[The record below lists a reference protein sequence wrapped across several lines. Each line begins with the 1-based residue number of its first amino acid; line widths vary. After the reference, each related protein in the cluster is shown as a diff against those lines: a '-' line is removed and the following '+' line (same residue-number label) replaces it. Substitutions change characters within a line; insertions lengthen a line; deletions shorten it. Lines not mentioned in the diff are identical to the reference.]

1 MYNKFLLIQ
10 MKFRKEIDS
19 MGEINVPDDKY
30 WGASTERSKKYFD
43 IGKILVSKTLINAIT
58 IIKLAAA
65 KVHKKDKQIDAKIC
79 DSIVKASKEIISGK
93 LDDNFPLK
101 VWQTG
106 SGTQTNMNVNEVI
119 ANRAIQILGGKK
131 GSKKPVHPN
140 DHVNKSQSTNDV
152 FPTAMHI
159 AVAIETKKKLLPSL
173 KYLAKE
179 LKLKIRKFKNVVKV
193 GRTHLQDAT
202 PLTLGQEFSGYH
214 SQLND
219 CILRIES
226 SLKEIFYLA
235 QGGTAVGTGINSK
248 KNFDVKICREIS
260 KLTKIKFY
268 PAKNKFAALA
278 AHDSI
283 VNFSGTL
290 NTTAVCLMKIANDIR
305 FLGSG
310 PRAGYGELILPANEP
325 GSSIMPGKVNP
336 TQCEAVTMVCV
347 KVIGNH
353 TGITLAGSQGQ
364 FELNVFKPLIAHNIL
379 QSIDLL
385 SDSSKNFSKFC
396 IKGIKADLKKIN
408 EDLNNSLMLV
418 TALAP
423 KIGYDNAA
431 KIAKSALKNKTTLK
445 SEALKTGLITS
456 NEFDRIVDPK
466 KMTYP
471 E

>member
-1 MYNKFLLIQ
+1 
-10 MKFRKEIDS
+10 MKFRKEFDS
-19 MGEINVPDDKY
+19 IGSIKVPNDKY
-30 WGASTERSKKYFD
+30 WGASTQRSKKYFD
-43 IGKILVSKTLINAIT
+43 IGEFLVRPILIKSIAIV
-58 IIKLAAA
+58 KKAAA
-65 KVHKKDKQIDAKIC
+65 KVHSKEKQISPKLSKAI
-79 DSIVKASKEIISGK
+79 IKASDEIISGK
-93 LDDNFPLK
+93 LNEHFPLK

-119 ANRAIQILGGKK
+119 ANRAIEILGGKK
-131 GSKKPVHPN
+131 GTKKPIHPN

-159 AVAIETKKKLLPSL
+159 AIALETRRKLLPSL
-173 KYLAKE
+173 ELLNKE
-179 LKLKIRKFKNVVKV
+179 LKKKVSKFKNIIKV

-202 PLTLGQEFSGYH
+202 PLSLGQEFSGYQ
-214 SQLND
+214 SQLQD
-219 CILRIES
+219 CINRIKNA
-226 SLKEIFYLA
+226 LNEIYFLA

-248 KNFDVKICREIS
+248 KGFDKKIVKEIS
-260 KLTKIKFY
+260 KITRVPFK

-278 AHDSI
+278 AHDEI

-290 NTTAVCLMKIANDIR
+290 NTAAVCLMKIANDIR

-310 PRAGYGELILPANEP
+310 PRAGYGELTLPANEP

-336 TQCEAVTMVCV
+336 TQSEAVTMVCV

-353 TGITLAGSQGQ
+353 NGITMAGSHGH

-385 SDSSKNFSKFC
+385 ADSSKNFSLYC
-396 IKGIKADLKKIN
+396 VKGIKANKEKIKYYLD
-408 EDLNNSLMLV
+408 ESLMLV

-423 KIGYDNAA
+423 HIGYDNAA
-431 KIAKSALKNKTTLK
+431 KIAKLALKNKTTLK
-445 SEALKTGLITS
+445 IEALKSGLV
-456 NEFDRIVDPK
+456 NKDDYEKIVNPK
-466 KMTYP
+466 KMIYP

>member
-1 MYNKFLLIQ
+1 
-10 MKFRKEIDS
+10 MKLRKEFDS
-19 MGEINVPDDKY
+19 IGSINVPNDKY
-30 WGASTERSKKYFD
+30 WGASTQRSKKYFD
-43 IGKILVSKTLINAIT
+43 IGEFLVRPVLIKSIA
-58 IIKLAAA
+58 IIKKAAA
-65 KVHKKDKQIDAKIC
+65 KVHAKEKQISSNLSRAI
-79 DSIVKASKEIISGK
+79 IKASDEVISGK
-93 LDDNFPLK
+93 LDDHFPLK

-119 ANRAIQILGGKK
+119 ANRAIEILGGRK
-131 GSKKPVHPN
+131 GTKKPVHPN

-159 AVAIETKKKLLPSL
+159 AIALETKSKLLPSL
-173 KYLAKE
+173 ELLNKE
-179 LKLKIRKFKNVVKV
+179 LKKKVSQFRNIIKV

-202 PLTLGQEFSGYH
+202 PLSLGQEFSGYQ
-214 SQLND
+214 SQLQE
-219 CILRIES
+219 CILRIKNA
-226 SLKEIFYLA
+226 LNEIYFLA

-248 KNFDVKICREIS
+248 KGFDKKIINEIR
-260 KLTKIKFY
+260 KITKIPFK
-268 PAKNKFAALA
+268 PTKNKFAALA
-278 AHDSI
+278 AHDEI

-336 TQCEAVTMVCV
+336 TQSEAVTMVCV

-353 TGITLAGSQGQ
+353 NGITMAGSHGH

-385 SDSSKNFSKFC
+385 ADSSKNFSLYC
-396 IKGIKADLKKIN
+396 IKGLKADKEKIKN
-408 EDLNNSLMLV
+408 YLDDSLMLV

-423 KIGYDNAA
+423 RIGYDNAA
-431 KIAKSALKNKTTLK
+431 KIAKKALKNKTTLK
-445 SEALKTGLITS
+445 EEALKSDLI
-456 NEFDRIVDPK
+456 NEKDYDRIVVPK
-466 KMTYP
+466 KMIYP
-471 E
+471 K

>member
-1 MYNKFLLIQ
+1 
-10 MKFRKEIDS
+10 MKFRKEFDS
-19 MGEINVPDDKY
+19 IGSINVPNNKY
-30 WGASTERSKKYFD
+30 WGASTQRSKKYFD
-43 IGKILVSKTLINAIT
+43 IGEIFVRPRLIKSIA
-58 IIKLAAA
+58 IIKKAAA
-65 KVHKKDKQIDAKIC
+65 KVHLQEKQILPKIC
-79 DSIVKASKEIISGK
+79 RAIIAASNEVISGK
-93 LDDNFPLK
+93 LDDHFPLK

-119 ANRAIQILGGKK
+119 ANRAIEILGGKK

-159 AVAIETKKKLLPSL
+159 AIAIETTNKLLPSL
-173 KYLAKE
+173 KLLNKA
-179 LKLKIRKFKNVVKV
+179 LKKKVSEFRNIIKV

-202 PLTLGQEFSGYH
+202 PLSLGQEFSGYQ
-214 SQLND
+214 SQ
-219 CILRIES
+219 IEES
-226 SLKEIFYLA
+226 INRVSKALDEIYSLA

-248 KNFDVKICREIS
+248 KNFDKKIINEIKRIT
-260 KLTKIKFY
+260 KLPFKPT
-268 PAKNKFAALA
+268 KNKFAALA
-278 AHDSI
+278 AHDEI

-290 NTTAVCLMKIANDIR
+290 NTTAVSLMKIANDIR

-336 TQCEAVTMVCV
+336 TQSEAVTMVCV

-353 TGITLAGSQGQ
+353 NGITMAGSHGH

-385 SDSSKNFSKFC
+385 SDSIENFTIFC
-396 IKGIKADLKKIN
+396 VEGIKADKSKIK
-408 EDLNNSLMLV
+408 EYLDNSLMLV

-423 KIGYDNAA
+423 FIGYDNSA
-431 KIAKSALKNKTTLK
+431 KIAKLALKNNTTLRQEAIK
-445 SEALKTGLITS
+445 SKLI
-456 NEFDRIVDPK
+456 NEKDYDRIVDPK
-466 KMTYP
+466 KMIYP
-471 E
+471 A